1 MTSFRLQI
9 HCCKARWLNLK
20 TYFHFGP
27 ILTKCVNSILNF
39 ASWIDKIEDTD
50 FAHVDGMK
58 IRIPSEIKPSLTQ
71 KLFFQKLA
79 YQNFAVYFPEKCP
92 HAVDPGGVSLFDQ
105 PHIDSV
111 T

>member
-1 MTSFRLQI
+1 MSPHIPFM
-9 HCCKARWLNLK
+9 K
-20 TYFHFGP
+20 
-27 ILTKCVNSILNF
+27 
-39 ASWIDKIEDTD
+39 KI
-50 FAHVDGMK
+50 
-58 IRIPSEIKPSLTQ
+58 IIK
-71 KLFFQKLA
+71 KLA

>member
-1 MTSFRLQI
+1 
-9 HCCKARWLNLK
+9 
-20 TYFHFGP
+20 
-27 ILTKCVNSILNF
+27 
-39 ASWIDKIEDTD
+39 
-50 FAHVDGMK
+50 MK